1 MSIWSHRSG
10 WADSAVSLS
19 SQQLVAVVLIVGL
32 TAVNMLG
39 LKFGKW
45 IQNTFTFTKTA
56 ALFGLIVVGLWL
68 GTTAKARP
76 GLRRGGIPSA
86 NGWDAEDGTS
96 RVCRHWRVRPLC
108 CSCSGR
114 R

>member
-1 MSIWSHRSG
+1 MRLG
-10 WADSAVSLS
+10 GYAVSLS

-32 TAVNMLG
+32 TAINMLG

-56 ALFGLIVVGLWL
+56 ALFGLIVVGILL
-68 GTTAKARP
+68 GTNRESAAWTSSWWDSP
-76 GLRRGGIPSA
+76 A
-86 NGWDAEDGTS
+86 NGWSAETALPGLG
-96 RVCRHWRVRPLC
+96 WREGLPS
-108 CSCSGR
+108 CSCSER